1 MDNKLQELTDR
12 LYREGLSK
20 GKEEGEALVAKAEE
34 KAAGIIDAAQKKARE
49 IILNA
54 EKQAADFQAKV
65 EGDVKMAA
73 IQSLQAT
80 RKCIEDQM
88 LGGLLSGEVKS
99 SLSTPEL
106 VKEMLLSVAR
116 NFNSQESVDVE
127 AVLPESLKDEIE
139 PFIKGELSKIIGKGF
154 SAKFSKNISGG
165 FKIGPKDGS
174 YFISLTDET
183 FEELISEYLRPAT
196 RKVLFGE

>member
-1 MDNKLQELTDR
+1 MENKLQELTDR

-54 EKQAADFQAKV
+54 EKQAADYQAKV

-80 RKCIEDQM
+80 RKSIEDQM
-88 LGGLLSGEVKS
+88 LGGLLSGEVKT

-106 VKEMLLSVAR
+106 VKEMILSVAR
-116 NFNSQESVDVE
+116 NFNSQESVDRE
-127 AVLPESLKDEIE
+127 AVFPESLKNELE

-165 FKIGPKDGS
+165 FNIGPKDGS
-174 YFISLTDET
+174 YFISLTDGT

-196 RKVLFGE
+196 RKILFGE